1 MGVYLCMGFTTTFDL
16 VNESASHFSFILTN
30 TIEVVVYLTQYN
42 MGLFS
47 FSNEFEVAVNHP
59 KEDVYEKFTA
69 YIRKKGWAIISA
81 EQAENVS
88 FQTKTTL
95 ISWPIDFTVNFNS
108 VDENSTKLSV
118 SISAAHLDL
127 GRSKGIINDIIKEI
141 YG

>member
-1 MGVYLCMGFTTTFDL
+1 M
-16 VNESASHFSFILTN
+16 
-30 TIEVVVYLTQYN
+30 YLTQYN